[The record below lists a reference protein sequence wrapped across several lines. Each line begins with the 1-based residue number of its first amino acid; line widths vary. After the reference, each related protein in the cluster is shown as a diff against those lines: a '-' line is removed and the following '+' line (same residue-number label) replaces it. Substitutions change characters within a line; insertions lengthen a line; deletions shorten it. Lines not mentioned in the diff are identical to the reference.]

1 MNGNTPKPTPPS
13 MPGWWETLREYLT
26 PEQQGLFMSCY
37 QTLFHGK
44 HSRSILW
51 ALVNL
56 IGLLS
61 TIQHNV
67 TVVMV
72 HQIDEVRKLRAA
84 TEMATQTLELS
95 KDSVTEA
102 GRRVHEAANLIRS
115 TSISWETLFCIG
127 LVLALIEVCVF
138 LAALQV
144 YLHFMYP
151 PTS

>member
-1 MNGNTPKPTPPS
+1 MNQTKPNNHPPPP

-37 QTLFHGK
+37 QTLFPGK

-72 HQIDEVRKLRAA
+72 RQIEEVRKLRAA

-102 GRRVHEAANLIRS
+102 GRRVHEAANVIRNAA
-115 TSISWETLFCIG
+115 IPWETLFCIG
-127 LVLALIEVCVF
+127 VALMLIEVCVF
-138 LAALQV
+138 MAALHL
-144 YLHFMYP
+144 YLHFV
-151 PTS
+151 